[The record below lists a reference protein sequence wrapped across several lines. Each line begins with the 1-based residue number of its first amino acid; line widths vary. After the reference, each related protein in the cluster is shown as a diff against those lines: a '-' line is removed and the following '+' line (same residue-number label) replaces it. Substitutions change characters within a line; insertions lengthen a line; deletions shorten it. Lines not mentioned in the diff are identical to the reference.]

1 MPGYDCT
8 PLVAI
13 VGPTATGKS
22 ELAVALA
29 RALVGE
35 IVGAD
40 SRQIY
45 RGMAIGTA
53 QPDPELLAAAAH
65 HLIGF
70 LAPDSPFGLAQYLD
84 LAREAIAAIRAR
96 GRLPILA
103 GGTGQYLAA
112 LLEGWSVPRVPP
124 DPALRAALGAEAE
137 RSGPRALHA
146 RLAGLD
152 PAAAA
157 AIHPHNVRRVIRALE
172 VIEHSGR
179 RFSEQQGRSPAT
191 AGVVIG
197 LELPREALYER
208 IDRRVERMYAAGLL
222 DELRRLAAAG
232 YRRDLPSMASIGY
245 PEAWAA
251 LAGEITQAE
260 AIRRTQLATHRLAR
274 QQLTWFRRAA
284 IGITWLQAGRTDLL
298 GAALSFIETRPARRY
313 DEGDDAVHED
323 ARHGQ

>member
-1 MPGYDCT
+1 MSAEDCT
-8 PLVAI
+8 PLIAI

-29 RALVGE
+29 RAIGGE

-40 SRQIY
+40 SRQVY

-53 QPDPELLAAAAH
+53 QPEPELLAAAPH

-70 LAPDSPFGLAQYLD
+70 LNPDSPFGLAQYLD
-84 LAREAIAAIRAR
+84 VAREAIAAVRAR
-96 GRLPILA
+96 GRRPILA

-112 LLEGWSVPRVPP
+112 LLQGWSVPRVPP
-124 DPALRAALGAEAE
+124 DLALRAALTAEAE
-137 RSGPRALHA
+137 RGGPLALHA
-146 RLAGLD
+146 RLAALD
-152 PAAAA
+152 PADAA
-157 AIHPHNVRRVIRALE
+157 AIHPHNLRRVIRALE
-172 VIEHSGR
+172 VIEHTGR

-191 AGVVIG
+191 AGAVLG

-222 DELRRLAAAG
+222 DEVRRLAEAG

-251 LAGEITQAE
+251 LAGEVRPAE

-284 IGITWLQAGRTDLL
+284 LGIIWLRAGRPDLL
-298 GAALSFIETRPARRY
+298 DAALAAIDGQRGRRR
-313 DEGDDAVHED
+313 DEDDDAVHED
-323 ARHGQ
+323 ARHRQ